1 MKGNAQIID
10 SLNARLAEEL
20 TAINQYMVHSEMC
33 DNWGYERL
41 HKIIEKRAIDEMK
54 HAEKLI
60 ARILFLDGRPIVSN
74 LNKITSGAEVEKM
87 HLNDHAAEA
96 DAIKNYNESIK
107 LAVEVGDNGTREL
120 LEKILHEEEDHI
132 DLLEAQLDQIKQ
144 MGIQN
149 YLVEQTD

>member
-1 MKGNAQIID
+1 
-10 SLNARLAEEL
+10 
-20 TAINQYMVHSEMC
+20 
-33 DNWGYERL
+33 
-41 HKIIEKRAIDEMK
+41 
-54 HAEKLI
+54 
-60 ARILFLDGRPIVSN
+60 
-74 LNKITSGAEVEKM
+74 M

>member
-1 MKGNAQIID
+1 MKGNEKIIEH
-10 SLNARLAEEL
+10 LNARLAEEL

-33 DNWGYERL
+33 DNWGYVKL
-41 HKIIEKRAIDEMK
+41 HKVIEKRAIDEMK

-74 LNKITSGAEVEKM
+74 LNKVHIGAEVEKM

-107 LAVEVGDNGTREL
+107 LAVKVGDNGTREL

-132 DLLEAQLDQIKQ
+132 DLLEAQIDQIKQ